1 MEASGWMGLFAQR
14 LRRSKALR
22 PGMAAR
28 SRGEIGRGSAHARAT
43 IERVF
48 RDLPSKRF
56 GVRFWDGSTMRW
68 GDRQEFTLIFE
79 DQGTFDRLMRAPDP
93 AHFAEAYIAGHLGIE
108 GDRGSAVALARHLG
122 AIQLG
127 LAEKLRLAI
136 VLGPRPTAHT
146 RGEDTR
152 DVRAHYDVS
161 NDFYAL
167 LLDERLVYSCA
178 YFMRPDQP
186 IEEAQAQKLD
196 LVCRKLRLAPGDT
209 LLDVG
214 CGWGALLG
222 WAASHYGV
230 RAHGI
235 TLSESQHAVAVERIR
250 AAGLHDRVTVE
261 LAHYLDL
268 PASRFDKIASVG
280 MYEHV
285 GLAKHQAYFEAL
297 SRALK
302 PGGLLLNHGI
312 TASYR
317 DHDVAGSAFIYRHI
331 FPGAELDTIGRTLET
346 IGRAGFDVLDVESLR
361 RHYALTLREW
371 NRRLSAR
378 EAEAARLVTG
388 NVLRAFQLYLP
399 GCALAFEDRLL
410 DVYQVLAAKPAADG
424 SLGAPLTRE
433 DLYRP

>member
-1 MEASGWMGLFAQR
+1 MGLFAQR
-14 LRRSKALR
+14 LRLGKALSL
-22 PGMAAR
+22 GTAAR
-28 SRGEIGRGSAHARAT
+28 SCGELGRSSAHARAT

-56 GVRFWDGSTMRW
+56 GVRFWDGSTIRW
-68 GDRQEFTLIFE
+68 GDGQEFTLIFE

-93 AHFAEAYIAGHLGIE
+93 AHFADAYIAGHLGIE
-108 GDRGSAVALARHLG
+108 GDLGSAVALARHLG
-122 AIQLG
+122 VIHLG
-127 LAEKLRLAI
+127 FAEKLRLALT
-136 VLGPRPTAHT
+136 LGSRPTGHT
-146 RGEDTR
+146 REEDTR

-161 NDFYAL
+161 NDFYAIM
-167 LLDERLVYSCA
+167 LDERLVYSCA
-178 YFMRPDQP
+178 YFTRPDQP

-214 CGWGALLG
+214 CGWGALIC
-222 WAASHYGV
+222 WAASHHGV

-235 TLSESQHAVAVERIR
+235 TLSESQHAVAVERVR
-250 AAGLHDRVTVE
+250 AAGLDDRVTVE

-285 GLAKHQAYFEAL
+285 GLANHRAYFQAL

-312 TASYR
+312 TASHR
-317 DHDVAGSAFIYRHI
+317 DHDVAGSAFIYRHV
-331 FPGAELDTIGRTLET
+331 FPGAELDTIDRTLET
-346 IGRAGFDVLDVESLR
+346 IARTGFDVLDVESLR

-371 NRRLSAR
+371 NRRLSER